1 MYKRQEKY
9 RETLRQSGRFLRVA
23 RKDGAQERRDDQ
35 RRLLK
40 GVVPSSQ
47 SEFRERFARD
57 GLRGV
62 LRFSKRRF
70 IHRVDVFGVQ
80 FFQIRFILRVFKRF
94 TRRLDDSKKLLFQRE
109 LVPGGFI
116 FFAVAV
122 AVAVGVILFFF
133 LILFSFVENGES
145 KEGRRESRR
154 LSDVSLRTRDGNIV
168 VIQPQ
173 RRRR

>member
-1 MYKRQEKY
+1 
-9 RETLRQSGRFLRVA
+9 LRQSGRFLRVA

-80 FFQIRFILRVFKRF
+80 FFQIRFILRVFKRC

-109 LVPGGFI
+109 LVPGGLILF
-116 FFAVAV
+116 
-122 AVAVGVILFFF
+122 AVGVGVGIYVVIVFFF
-133 LILFSFVENGES
+133 LILFS
-145 KEGRRESRR
+145 
-154 LSDVSLRTRDGNIV
+154 LV
-168 VIQPQ
+168 VG
-173 RRRR
+173 